1 MFPRTHFFYKD
12 KTLLNIYLMVLMI
25 CFGCTNQNS
34 TQVNIPN
41 YSYPDCEF
49 MAIGHRGYSDIYPEN
64 TLLSIEEAFKRGVKY
79 CEIDVNVT
87 SDDVYVLFH
96 DQPTMYRTSNSTG
109 YLVASTY
116 KELLK
121 LDVGSWKGS
130 QFKNIKITTLEQ
142 ALELAEKYDAYLY
155 LDTKKVRIDLMAKA
169 LESTKVDPSRL
180 LPAIANIKEA
190 REFKSLCPQSSFV
203 YFGGIPKNVNDDS
216 WYKELIALGCAFFET
231 YYIGAIDNSEDF
243 KTYTRK
249 VHEHGAKVWAFT
261 SNNMDEINTMI
272 NNGVDGVESDIA
284 ATAMKVICDNQKL
297 NAKPLKATTGNWN
310 FEQKN
315 LTSSGVGSQFRPL
328 DYINKDSTQMVS
340 FGTTKSFGIKN
351 INNKEA
357 AIAKI
362 PAFNP
367 NNGLFLFTNFIPDSN
382 EELHFNYTLIMD
394 LYIPEN
400 SKSSFISLLQT
411 SPTNDNDGD
420 FFINS
425 GGLGINN
432 EYHGNLQT
440 ETWYRIAVVVS
451 KNTIKKYI
459 NGTFVGENS
468 ISSGRWSVYNV
479 FPGGQDQGFLLF
491 SDDNNE
497 TGELYIN
504 AVQLRNYSMSE
515 EEIKN
520 LGKPETKGIA
530 IGNSGIYNLK
540 FEGEKKSS
548 IVNWDTNEI
557 YAFLSKQKNLTDVTV
572 DFDIPYGANSTTH
585 SGSKLNFVEN
595 KSVTIEIVA
604 QDGYSTTKWNILPVI
619 N

>member
-1 MFPRTHFFYKD
+1 
-12 KTLLNIYLMVLMI
+12 MI
-25 CFGCTNQNS
+25 CFGCRNQNNK
-34 TQVNIPN
+34 QVIIPG
-41 YSYPDCEF
+41 YSYSDCEF

-87 SDDVYVLFH
+87 YDDVYVLFH
-96 DQPTMYRTSNSTG
+96 DQPTMYRTSNGTG
-109 YLVASTY
+109 YVVSSTY
-116 KELLK
+116 EELLK
-121 LDVGSWKGS
+121 LDVGSWKGN
-130 QFKNIKITTLEQ
+130 QFKNTKIATLEE
-142 ALELAEKYDAYLY
+142 ALILAEKYDAFLY
-155 LDTKKVRIDLMAKA
+155 LDTKKFRIDLMAKA
-169 LESTKVDPSRL
+169 LQNTKVDPSRL

-190 REFKSLCPQSSFV
+190 REFNSLCPESSFI

-243 KTYTRK
+243 KTYTIK

-261 SNNMDEINTMI
+261 SNNMNEINTMI

-284 ATAMKVICDNQKL
+284 ATVMKAICDNKEL
-297 NAKPLKATTGNWN
+297 NTEPLKATTGNWN
-310 FEQKN
+310 FEQKS
-315 LTSSGVGSQFRPL
+315 LASSGVGSQFRPL

-367 NNGLFLFTNFIPDSN
+367 NNGLFLFTNFTPDSN

-394 LYIPEN
+394 IYIPEK

-411 SPTNDNDGD
+411 SPINDNDGD
-420 FFINS
+420 FFINF

-432 EYHGNLQT
+432 EYHGNLQP
-440 ETWYRIAVVVS
+440 ETWNRIAVVVS
-451 KNTIKKYI
+451 NNAIKKYI
-459 NGTFVGENS
+459 NGIFVGENS

-479 FPGGQDQGFLLF
+479 FSGGQDQGFLLF

-504 AVQLRNYSMSE
+504 AVQLRNYSMGE
-515 EEIKN
+515 DEIKN
-520 LGKPETKGIA
+520 LGNPKVKGIA

-540 FEGEKKSS
+540 FEGESSSS

-557 YAFLSKQKNLTDVTV
+557 YAFLSSKKDLRGVTV
-572 DFDIPYGANSTTH
+572 FFDIPYGAKSTTR
-585 SGSKLNFVEN
+585 SGSKFNFERN
-595 KSVTIEIVA
+595 KSVTIEIVS
-604 QDGYSTTKWNILPVI
+604 QDGFSTTKWTIVPI
-619 N
+619 IEQSK